1 MVTFA
6 LDALL
11 AQNEEITAV
20 YVIHLSLDNLRTRQ
34 ALTRVQQ
41 EFAGDQYAG
50 RRCRLRRVPILLAG
64 APLADIHDEAGAEAT
79 GQTMRTLLGDL
90 KRDGERLH
98 LCLSGGRRMMA
109 LLALSAA
116 ALLCDHQDRIWHL
129 YTPDAVRQQA
139 AGGALMHVAP
149 AAGVQLIQ
157 TPIVPWGAYFPA
169 LRTLA
174 QTSMQAATAQLRHL
188 AATAD
193 PACGEV
199 YDRLSQRQR
208 AVLRAFAEGLRP
220 DEVAAAL
227 HITLS
232 TVNSHKSAIL
242 AECRVAWALAEDAPL
257 DYRFVRER
265 FAGATHLWE
274 RV

>member
-1 MVTFA
+1 MMA
-6 LDALL
+6 
-11 AQNEEITAV
+11 
-20 YVIHLSLDNLRTRQ
+20 
-34 ALTRVQQ
+34 
-41 EFAGDQYAG
+41 
-50 RRCRLRRVPILLAG
+50 AG
-64 APLADIHDEAGAEAT
+64 AV
-79 GQTMRTLLGDL
+79 R
-90 KRDGERLH
+90 
-98 LCLSGGRRMMA
+98 
-109 LLALSAA
+109 A
-116 ALLCDHQDRIWHL
+116 ALLCDHQDRASAPLH
-129 YTPDAVRQQA
+129 AGC
-139 AGGALMHVAP
+139 GGA
-149 AAGVQLIQ
+149 
-157 TPIVPWGAYFPA
+157 
-169 LRTLA
+169 
-174 QTSMQAATAQLRHL
+174 
-188 AATAD
+188 AD